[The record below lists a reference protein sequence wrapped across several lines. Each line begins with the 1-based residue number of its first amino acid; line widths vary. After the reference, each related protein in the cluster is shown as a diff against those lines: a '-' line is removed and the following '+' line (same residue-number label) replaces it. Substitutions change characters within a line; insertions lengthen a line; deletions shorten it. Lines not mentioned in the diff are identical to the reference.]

1 MHDFSFT
8 DQSNGWTLPND
19 DLEPSLFFLW
29 DSLHLTEEGKVKLA
43 KLIISS
49 VALRNNIYFL
59 SNTGKRYSYSDT
71 CKNKVS
77 VSFPLTLNEAESPSL
92 PPPIHAHKC
101 KHSPYSN
108 NCNID
113 LCGIHGSNYASSTK
127 KPVSTKTVCIVGC
140 NKPVIFSPAYT
151 SLHAFNICIS
161 KNVRCGV
168 SCKPVSALI
177 SSEPVKS
184 FVTCKPVCF
193 SNVSTTKEFNSVNY
207 CLVA

>member
-19 DLEPSLFFLW
+19 DLESSLFFLW

-92 PPPIHAHKC
+92 PPPIHANKC

-108 NCNID
+108 NCNSD
-113 LCGIHGSNYASSTK
+113 LCVIHGSNYASSTK
-127 KPVSTKTVCIVGC
+127 NLLVLKLYVLWD
-140 NKPVIFSPAYT
+140 VINLLFFLMLT
-151 SLHAFNICIS
+151 SLFT
-161 KNVRCGV
+161 
-168 SCKPVSALI
+168 LLT
-177 SSEPVKS
+177 
-184 FVTCKPVCF
+184 FVL
-193 SNVSTTKEFNSVNY
+193 VNMFAVV
-207 CLVA
+207 LAVNL